1 MAMIDLHRID
11 DPHALLSAILRADFG
26 AFLRKAAPYVMGA
39 SSLQWNWHLDA
50 IAHRLERIQNGHDR
64 FLIVNVPPRALK
76 SIAISVAWVA
86 WMLGQD
92 PSRNF
97 VCVSYSSE
105 LAAKLARMCREI
117 MMSPWYRELFP
128 RTVISRQRSAIHDF
142 ETTAGGGRLATSPAG
157 TLTGRG
163 GDIIIVDDPI
173 KPDEALS
180 ETTRD
185 SVNDWFSSTLVSR
198 LDDKNAGSI
207 IIVMQRLH
215 EYDLCGMLLDR
226 GGWTHLNIPAIATSD
241 EIIRLTK
248 GRSYVRE
255 VGQVLHPEREGQAA
269 LDQMK
274 AAMGSILFSAQ
285 YQQEPTPVTGT
296 MAKAAHL
303 CFFDRKYL
311 AMDGRIVQSWD
322 TASKDGVHNDWSV
335 CITALVRGQDVYVLD
350 VFRQRLDFY
359 GLEQAAIKLA
369 REYRPEALL
378 VEDAASGT
386 QLIQTLKRG
395 EPSGVPRP
403 IGRKAETDKITRF
416 GVASAMIEAGQL
428 HLPHDALWLGEF
440 KSEILSFPNGKF
452 DDQADALAQLLIWV
466 RDRPIVSVSSHGAF
480 VPEARPHWEEDL
492 DDGFDD
498 HEGEEDLEGGV

>member
-1 MAMIDLHRID
+1 MIDLRSID
-11 DPHALLSAILRADFG
+11 DPRDLFLAILRADFC
-26 AFLRKAAPYVMGA
+26 AFLRKAAPHVMGA
-39 SSLQWNWHLDA
+39 SSLMWNWHLDA
-50 IAHRLERIQNGHDR
+50 IAYRLECIQNGLDR

-97 VCVSYSSE
+97 VCVSYSGE

-117 MMSPWYRELFP
+117 MVSPWYRELFP
-128 RTVISRQRSAIHDF
+128 RTVISRQRNAIHDF
-142 ETTAGGGRLATSPAG
+142 ETTAGGGRLATSPTG

-163 GDIIIVDDPI
+163 GDIIVVDDPI

-207 IIVMQRLH
+207 IVVMQRLH
-215 EYDLCGMLLDR
+215 EYDLCGMLLGR
-226 GGWTHLNIPAIATSD
+226 GGWAHLNLPAIATSD
-241 EIIRLTK
+241 EVIRLTK
-248 GRSYVRE
+248 GRRYIRK
-255 VGQVLHPEREGQAA
+255 VGQILHPEREGRPA

-285 YQQEPTPVTGT
+285 YQQEPVPATGN
-296 MAKAAHL
+296 MAKAVHL
-303 CFFDRKYL
+303 RVFDRKHL
-311 AMDGRIVQSWD
+311 AMEGRIVQSWD
-322 TASKDGVHNDWSV
+322 TASKDGIHNDWSV
-335 CITALVRGQDVYVLD
+335 CVTALVRGQDVYVLD

-359 GLEQAAIKLA
+359 GLERAAIGLA
-369 REYRPEALL
+369 REYQPDALL
-378 VEDAASGT
+378 IEDAASGM
-386 QLIQTLKRG
+386 QLIQTLKHR

-403 IGRKAETDKITRF
+403 IGRKAEADKITRF

-440 KSEILSFPNGKF
+440 KSEILSFPNGRF
-452 DDQADALAQLLIWV
+452 DDQADALAQLMIWV
-466 RDRPIVSVSSHGAF
+466 RDRPIVSVSSQGAF
-480 VPEARPHWEEDL
+480 VPEPRPHWEEDL
-492 DDGFDD
+492 DDGDFD
-498 HEGEEDLEGGV
+498 EEDLEGGV